1 MEQIVVSSVV
11 KPLVGPSS
19 ILLAMMSSSLNGQNF
34 AFNGYIPIDK
44 DERRKALKTLENR
57 SQKVIV
63 NKSNKNDIIR
73 IFGQPQATSQNE
85 EDTWIYFERILT
97 KGKYHK
103 LGRHIVKENNVL
115 VLEFNKFGIIKNKK
129 LYTKEDINKIAFLE
143 KKTEN
148 KLTQKSFVE
157 SFLQSVKQKMY
168 KNR

>member
-1 MEQIVVSSVV
+1 MFFKNHKNFYLLPFFI
-11 KPLVGPSS
+11 
-19 ILLAMMSSSLNGQNF
+19 ILIACQF
-34 AFNGYIPIDK
+34 QEP
-44 DERRKALKTLENR
+44 LKTHGIIYLENR

-103 LGRHIVKENNVL
+103 LGRHVVKENNVL
-115 VLEFNKFGIIKNKK
+115 VLDFNKFGIIKNKK

-148 KLTQKSFVE
+148 KLSQKSFVE
-157 SFLQSVKQKMY
+157 SFLHSVRQKMY

>member
-1 MEQIVVSSVV
+1 MFFKNHKNFYLLPFFI
-11 KPLVGPSS
+11 
-19 ILLAMMSSSLNGQNF
+19 ILIACQF
-34 AFNGYIPIDK
+34 QEP
-44 DERRKALKTLENR
+44 LKTHGIIYLENR

-103 LGRHIVKENNVL
+103 LGRHVVKENNVL
-115 VLEFNKFGIIKNKK
+115 VLEFNKFGIIKSKK

-148 KLTQKSFVE
+148 KLSQKSFVE
-157 SFLQSVKQKMY
+157 SFLQSVRQKMY

>member
-1 MEQIVVSSVV
+1 MFFKNHKNFYLLPFFI
-11 KPLVGPSS
+11 
-19 ILLAMMSSSLNGQNF
+19 ILIACQF
-34 AFNGYIPIDK
+34 QEP
-44 DERRKALKTLENR
+44 LKTHGIIYLENR

-103 LGRHIVKENNVL
+103 LGRHVVKENNVL

-148 KLTQKSFVE
+148 KLSQKSFVE
-157 SFLQSVKQKMY
+157 SFLQSVRQKMY

>member
-1 MEQIVVSSVV
+1 MFFKNHKNFYLLPFFI
-11 KPLVGPSS
+11 
-19 ILLAMMSSSLNGQNF
+19 ILIACQF
-34 AFNGYIPIDK
+34 QEP
-44 DERRKALKTLENR
+44 LKTHGIIYLENR
-57 SQKVIV
+57 SEKVIV

-148 KLTQKSFVE
+148 KLSQKSFVE
-157 SFLQSVKQKMY
+157 SFLQSVRQKMY

>member
-1 MEQIVVSSVV
+1 MFFKNHKNYYLLPFFI
-11 KPLVGPSS
+11 
-19 ILLAMMSSSLNGQNF
+19 ILIACQF
-34 AFNGYIPIDK
+34 QEP
-44 DERRKALKTLENR
+44 LKTHGIIYLENR

-148 KLTQKSFVE
+148 KLSQKSFVE

>member
-1 MEQIVVSSVV
+1 MFFKNHKNYYLLPFFI
-11 KPLVGPSS
+11 
-19 ILLAMMSSSLNGQNF
+19 ILIACQF
-34 AFNGYIPIDK
+34 QEP
-44 DERRKALKTLENR
+44 LKTHGIIYLENR

-103 LGRHIVKENNVL
+103 LGRHVVKENNVL

-148 KLTQKSFVE
+148 KLSQKSFVE
-157 SFLQSVKQKMY
+157 SFLQSIRQKMY

>member
-1 MEQIVVSSVV
+1 MFFKNHKNFYLLPFFI
-11 KPLVGPSS
+11 
-19 ILLAMMSSSLNGQNF
+19 ILIACQF
-34 AFNGYIPIDK
+34 QEP
-44 DERRKALKTLENR
+44 LKTHGIIYLENR

-103 LGRHIVKENNVL
+103 LGRHVVKENNVL

-148 KLTQKSFVE
+148 KLSQKSFVE
-157 SFLQSVKQKMY
+157 SFLQSIRQKMY

>member
-1 MEQIVVSSVV
+1 MFFKNHKNYYLLPFFI
-11 KPLVGPSS
+11 
-19 ILLAMMSSSLNGQNF
+19 ILIACQF
-34 AFNGYIPIDK
+34 QEP
-44 DERRKALKTLENR
+44 LKTHGIIYLENR

-157 SFLQSVKQKMY
+157 SFLQSVRQKMY

>member
-1 MEQIVVSSVV
+1 MFFKNHKNYYLLPFFI
-11 KPLVGPSS
+11 
-19 ILLAMMSSSLNGQNF
+19 ILIACQF
-34 AFNGYIPIDK
+34 QEP
-44 DERRKALKTLENR
+44 LKTHGIIYLENR

-103 LGRHIVKENNVL
+103 LGRHVVKENNVL

-148 KLTQKSFVE
+148 KLSQKSFVE
-157 SFLQSVKQKMY
+157 SFLQSVRQKMY

>member
-1 MEQIVVSSVV
+1 MFFKNHKNYYLLPFFI
-11 KPLVGPSS
+11 
-19 ILLAMMSSSLNGQNF
+19 ILIACQF
-34 AFNGYIPIDK
+34 QEP
-44 DERRKALKTLENR
+44 LKTHGIIYLENR

-73 IFGQPQATSQNE
+73 IFGQPQATSQSE

-148 KLTQKSFVE
+148 KLSQKSFVE
-157 SFLQSVKQKMY
+157 SFLQSVRQKMY

>member
-1 MEQIVVSSVV
+1 MFFKNHKNFYLLPFFI
-11 KPLVGPSS
+11 
-19 ILLAMMSSSLNGQNF
+19 ILIACQF
-34 AFNGYIPIDK
+34 QEP
-44 DERRKALKTLENR
+44 LKTHGIIYLENR

-103 LGRHIVKENNVL
+103 LGRHVVKENNVL
-115 VLEFNKFGIIKNKK
+115 VLEFDKFGIIKNKK
-129 LYTKEDINKIAFLE
+129 LYTKDDINKIAFLE

-148 KLTQKSFVE
+148 KLSQKSFVE
-157 SFLQSVKQKMY
+157 SFLQSVRQKMY

>member
-1 MEQIVVSSVV
+1 MFFKNHKNYYLLPFFI
-11 KPLVGPSS
+11 
-19 ILLAMMSSSLNGQNF
+19 ILIACQF
-34 AFNGYIPIDK
+34 QEP
-44 DERRKALKTLENR
+44 LKTHGIIYLENR

-148 KLTQKSFVE
+148 KLSQKSFVE
-157 SFLQSVKQKMY
+157 SFLQSVRQKMY
-168 KNR
+168 KNM

>member
-1 MEQIVVSSVV
+1 MFFKNHKNYYLLPFFI
-11 KPLVGPSS
+11 
-19 ILLAMMSSSLNGQNF
+19 ILIACQF
-34 AFNGYIPIDK
+34 QEP
-44 DERRKALKTLENR
+44 LKTHGIIYLENR
-57 SQKVIV
+57 SEKVIV

-148 KLTQKSFVE
+148 KLSQKSFVE
-157 SFLQSVKQKMY
+157 SFLQSVRQKMY

>member
-1 MEQIVVSSVV
+1 MFFKNHKNYYLLPFFI
-11 KPLVGPSS
+11 
-19 ILLAMMSSSLNGQNF
+19 ILIACQF
-34 AFNGYIPIDK
+34 QEP
-44 DERRKALKTLENR
+44 LKTHGIIYLENR

-63 NKSNKNDIIR
+63 NKSNKNDII
-73 IFGQPQATSQNE
+73 SQSE

-148 KLTQKSFVE
+148 KLSRKSFVE
-157 SFLQSVKQKMY
+157 SFLQSVRQKMY

>member
-1 MEQIVVSSVV
+1 MFFKNHKNFYLLPFFIILIACQFQE
-11 KPLVGPSS
+11 PS
-19 ILLAMMSSSLNGQNF
+19 
-34 AFNGYIPIDK
+34 
-44 DERRKALKTLENR
+44 KTHGIIYLENR

-103 LGRHIVKENNVL
+103 LGRHVVKENNVL

-148 KLTQKSFVE
+148 KLSQKSFVE
-157 SFLQSVKQKMY
+157 SFLQS
-168 KNR
+168 NF

>member
-1 MEQIVVSSVV
+1 MFFKNHKNFYLLPFFI
-11 KPLVGPSS
+11 
-19 ILLAMMSSSLNGQNF
+19 ILIACQF
-34 AFNGYIPIDK
+34 QEP
-44 DERRKALKTLENR
+44 LKTHGIIYLENR

-103 LGRHIVKENNVL
+103 LGRHVVKENNVL
-115 VLEFNKFGIIKNKK
+115 VLEFNKFGIIKNKR

-148 KLTQKSFVE
+148 KLSQKSFVE
-157 SFLQSVKQKMY
+157 SFLQSIRQKMY

>member
-1 MEQIVVSSVV
+1 MFFKNHKNYYLLPFFI
-11 KPLVGPSS
+11 
-19 ILLAMMSSSLNGQNF
+19 ILIACQF
-34 AFNGYIPIDK
+34 QEP
-44 DERRKALKTLENR
+44 LKTHGIIYLENR

-103 LGRHIVKENNVL
+103 LGRHVVKENNVL
-115 VLEFNKFGIIKNKK
+115 VLEFNKFGIIKSKK

-157 SFLQSVKQKMY
+157 SFLQSIKQKMY

>member
-1 MEQIVVSSVV
+1 MFFKNHKNFYLLPFFI
-11 KPLVGPSS
+11 
-19 ILLAMMSSSLNGQNF
+19 ILIACQF
-34 AFNGYIPIDK
+34 QEP
-44 DERRKALKTLENR
+44 LKTHGIIYLENR

-148 KLTQKSFVE
+148 KLSQKSFVE
-157 SFLQSVKQKMY
+157 SFLQSVRQKMY

>member
-1 MEQIVVSSVV
+1 MFFKNHKNYYLLPFFI
-11 KPLVGPSS
+11 
-19 ILLAMMSSSLNGQNF
+19 ILIACQF
-34 AFNGYIPIDK
+34 QEP
-44 DERRKALKTLENR
+44 LKTHGIIYLENR

-103 LGRHIVKENNVL
+103 LGRHVVKENNVL
-115 VLEFNKFGIIKNKK
+115 VLEFNKFGIIKSKK

-148 KLTQKSFVE
+148 KLSQKSFVE
-157 SFLQSVKQKMY
+157 SFLQSVRQKMY

>member
-1 MEQIVVSSVV
+1 MFFKNHKNFYLLPFFI
-11 KPLVGPSS
+11 
-19 ILLAMMSSSLNGQNF
+19 ILIACQF
-34 AFNGYIPIDK
+34 QEP
-44 DERRKALKTLENR
+44 LKTHGIIYLENR

-85 EDTWIYFERILT
+85 EETWIYFERILT

-103 LGRHIVKENNVL
+103 LGRHVVKENNVL

-148 KLTQKSFVE
+148 KLSQKSFVE
-157 SFLQSVKQKMY
+157 SFLQSIRQKMY

>member
-1 MEQIVVSSVV
+1 MFFKNHKNFYLLPFFI
-11 KPLVGPSS
+11 
-19 ILLAMMSSSLNGQNF
+19 ILIACQF
-34 AFNGYIPIDK
+34 QEP
-44 DERRKALKTLENR
+44 LKTHGIIYLENR
-57 SQKVIV
+57 SQKVII

-103 LGRHIVKENNVL
+103 LGRHVVKENNVL

-148 KLTQKSFVE
+148 KLSQKSFVE
-157 SFLQSVKQKMY
+157 SFLQSVRQKMY

>member
-1 MEQIVVSSVV
+1 MFFKNHKNYYLLPFFI
-11 KPLVGPSS
+11 
-19 ILLAMMSSSLNGQNF
+19 ILIACQF
-34 AFNGYIPIDK
+34 QEP
-44 DERRKALKTLENR
+44 LKTHGIIYLENR
-57 SQKVIV
+57 SEKVIV

-103 LGRHIVKENNVL
+103 LGRHVVKENNVL

-148 KLTQKSFVE
+148 KLSQKSFVE
-157 SFLQSVKQKMY
+157 SFLQSVRQKMY

>member
-1 MEQIVVSSVV
+1 MFFKNHKNYYLLPFFI
-11 KPLVGPSS
+11 
-19 ILLAMMSSSLNGQNF
+19 ILIACQF
-34 AFNGYIPIDK
+34 QEP
-44 DERRKALKTLENR
+44 LKTHGIIYLENR

-85 EDTWIYFERILT
+85 EETWIYFERILT

-103 LGRHIVKENNVL
+103 LGRHVVKENNVL

-148 KLTQKSFVE
+148 KLSQKSFVE
-157 SFLQSVKQKMY
+157 SFLQSIRQKMY

>member
-1 MEQIVVSSVV
+1 MFFKNHKNYYLLPFFI
-11 KPLVGPSS
+11 
-19 ILLAMMSSSLNGQNF
+19 ILIACQF
-34 AFNGYIPIDK
+34 QEP
-44 DERRKALKTLENR
+44 LKTHGIIYLENR

-103 LGRHIVKENNVL
+103 LGRHVVKENNVL

-157 SFLQSVKQKMY
+157 SFLQSVRQKMY

>member
-1 MEQIVVSSVV
+1 MFFKNHKNYYLLPFFI
-11 KPLVGPSS
+11 
-19 ILLAMMSSSLNGQNF
+19 ILIACQF
-34 AFNGYIPIDK
+34 QEP
-44 DERRKALKTLENR
+44 LKTHGIIYLENR

-148 KLTQKSFVE
+148 KLSQKSFVE
-157 SFLQSVKQKMY
+157 SFLQSIRQKMY

>member
-1 MEQIVVSSVV
+1 MFFKNHKNFYLLPFFI
-11 KPLVGPSS
+11 
-19 ILLAMMSSSLNGQNF
+19 ILIACQF
-34 AFNGYIPIDK
+34 QEP
-44 DERRKALKTLENR
+44 LKTHGIIYLENR

-103 LGRHIVKENNVL
+103 LGRHEVKENNVL

-148 KLTQKSFVE
+148 KLSQKSFVE
-157 SFLQSVKQKMY
+157 SFLQSIRQKMY

>member
-1 MEQIVVSSVV
+1 MFFKNHKNYYLLPFFI
-11 KPLVGPSS
+11 
-19 ILLAMMSSSLNGQNF
+19 ILIACQF
-34 AFNGYIPIDK
+34 QEP
-44 DERRKALKTLENR
+44 LKTHGIIYLENR

-103 LGRHIVKENNVL
+103 LGRHVVKENNVL
-115 VLEFNKFGIIKNKK
+115 VLEFDKFGIIKNKK

-148 KLTQKSFVE
+148 KLSQKSFVE
-157 SFLQSVKQKMY
+157 SFLQSVRQKMY

>member
-1 MEQIVVSSVV
+1 MFF
-11 KPLVGPSS
+11 KNHKNFY
-19 ILLAMMSSSLNGQNF
+19 LLPFFIIFLACQF
-34 AFNGYIPIDK
+34 QEP
-44 DERRKALKTLENR
+44 LKTHGIIYLENR

-103 LGRHIVKENNVL
+103 LGRHVVKENNVL

-148 KLTQKSFVE
+148 KLSQKSFVE
-157 SFLQSVKQKMY
+157 SFLQSVRQKMY

>member
-1 MEQIVVSSVV
+1 MFFKNHKNYYLLPFFI
-11 KPLVGPSS
+11 
-19 ILLAMMSSSLNGQNF
+19 ILIACQF
-34 AFNGYIPIDK
+34 QEP
-44 DERRKALKTLENR
+44 LKTHGIIYLENR

-103 LGRHIVKENNVL
+103 LGRHVVKENNVL
-115 VLEFNKFGIIKNKK
+115 VLEFNKFGIIKSKK

-157 SFLQSVKQKMY
+157 SFLQSVRQKMY

>member
-1 MEQIVVSSVV
+1 MFFKNHKNFYLLPFFI
-11 KPLVGPSS
+11 
-19 ILLAMMSSSLNGQNF
+19 ILIACQF
-34 AFNGYIPIDK
+34 QEP
-44 DERRKALKTLENR
+44 LKTHGIIYLENR

-148 KLTQKSFVE
+148 KLSQKSFVE
-157 SFLQSVKQKMY
+157 SFLQSIRQKMY

>member
-1 MEQIVVSSVV
+1 MFFKNHKNYYLLPFFI
-11 KPLVGPSS
+11 
-19 ILLAMMSSSLNGQNF
+19 ILIACQF
-34 AFNGYIPIDK
+34 QEP
-44 DERRKALKTLENR
+44 LKTHGIIYLENR
-57 SQKVIV
+57 SEKVIV

-103 LGRHIVKENNVL
+103 LGRHVVKENNVL

-157 SFLQSVKQKMY
+157 SFLQSIKQKMY

>member
-1 MEQIVVSSVV
+1 MFFKNHKNYYLLPFFI
-11 KPLVGPSS
+11 
-19 ILLAMMSSSLNGQNF
+19 ILIACQF
-34 AFNGYIPIDK
+34 QEP
-44 DERRKALKTLENR
+44 LKTHGIIYLENR

-97 KGKYHK
+97 KGKYHN
-103 LGRHIVKENNVL
+103 LGRHVVKENNVL

-148 KLTQKSFVE
+148 KLSQKSFVQ
-157 SFLQSVKQKMY
+157 SFLQSIRQKMY

>member
-1 MEQIVVSSVV
+1 MFFKNHKNFYLLPFFI
-11 KPLVGPSS
+11 
-19 ILLAMMSSSLNGQNF
+19 ILIACQF
-34 AFNGYIPIDK
+34 QEP
-44 DERRKALKTLENR
+44 LKTHGIIYLENR

>member
-1 MEQIVVSSVV
+1 MFFKNHKNYYLLPFFI
-11 KPLVGPSS
+11 
-19 ILLAMMSSSLNGQNF
+19 ILIACQF
-34 AFNGYIPIDK
+34 QEP
-44 DERRKALKTLENR
+44 LKTHGIIYLENR

-103 LGRHIVKENNVL
+103 LGRHVVKENNVL